1 MSLKTPDRIRQLQK
15 KLYEKAKQ
23 EPAYRFY
30 LLYDKVYREDI
41 LEHAWRLVREHQGAA
56 GVDGMSIGDIEERG
70 VKQWLAGLGE
80 ELRAKTYTPD
90 PVRRVLIDKR
100 GGGQR
105 PLGIPTLR
113 DRVVQTAAKLVLEPI
128 LEAELEPSAYGYRPG
143 RSAQDAVAQV
153 YASLRAGHWEVV
165 DADLSRYFDSIP
177 HHGLMQTVARRV
189 SDRHLLRLVKLWL
202 KAEVVE
208 RDEQGRSRR
217 SGGKH
222 NQMGTPQGGVI
233 SPLLAN
239 WYMNRFLKH
248 WRQQDKGSQFR
259 AQIINYAD
267 DFVIVSHGCAQAAME
282 WTQRVM
288 SALGLSLNPHKTSI
302 KDSTRERFDF
312 LGYSFGPECHR
323 KTGRR
328 YLAMQPSQRS
338 IAQIKQRI
346 AGLLRPANVAPWG
359 QTVLALNRVLRGW
372 ANYFSLGLR
381 WKSYRAVDWY
391 VINGVRNFLQ
401 RRHQVP
407 TRGTRRFSAQ
417 HIHDELGVVRLKSLL
432 ERSPA

>member
-23 EPAYRFY
+23 EPTYRFY
-30 LLYDKVYREDI
+30 LLYDKVYREDL
-41 LEHAWRLVREHQGAA
+41 LEHAWRLVREHRGAA
-56 GVDGMSIGDIEERG
+56 GVDGVRIEDIEAQGAEE
-70 VKQWLAGLGE
+70 WLAGLRE
-80 ELRAKTYTPD
+80 ELRAKTYKPD

-105 PLGIPTLR
+105 PLGIPTIR

-128 LEAELEPSAYGYRPG
+128 LEADLEPSAYGYRPG

-153 YASLRAGHWEVV
+153 YESLRAGYWEVV
-165 DADLSRYFDSIP
+165 DADLTKYFDSIP
-177 HHGLMQTVARRV
+177 HHELMQTVARRV
-189 SDRHLLRLVKLWL
+189 SDRQMLRLVKMWL
-202 KAEVVE
+202 EAEVEE
-208 RDEQGRSRR
+208 RDAQGRRRR

-222 NQMGTPQGGVI
+222 NRQGTPQGGVI

-248 WRQQDKGSQFR
+248 WRRQDQGTRFR
-259 AQIINYAD
+259 ARLINYAD
-267 DFVIVSHGCAQAAME
+267 DFVILSRGCAQEAME
-282 WTQRVM
+282 WTSGVI
-288 SALGLSLNPHKTSI
+288 SGLGLSLNPSKTSI

-312 LGYSFGPECHR
+312 LGYSFGPERHR

-328 YLAMQPSQRS
+328 YLAMQPSKRS

-346 AGLLRPANVAPWG
+346 AGLLRPANVAPWA
-359 QTVLALNRVLRGW
+359 QVVAALNRVIRGW
-372 ANYFSLGLR
+372 ANYFGMGLR
-381 WKSYRAVDWY
+381 WKSYRALDWY

-401 RRHQVP
+401 RRHQMP
-407 TRGTRRFSAQ
+407 TRGTRRFSAR
-417 HIHDELGVVRLKSLL
+417 HIYDEQGVVRLKSLL
-432 ERSPA
+432 GRSTA